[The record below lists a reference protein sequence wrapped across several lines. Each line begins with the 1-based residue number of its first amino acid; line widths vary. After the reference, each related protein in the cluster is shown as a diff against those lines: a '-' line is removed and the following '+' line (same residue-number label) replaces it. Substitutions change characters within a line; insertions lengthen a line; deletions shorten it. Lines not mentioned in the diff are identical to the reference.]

1 MDILGPDGD
10 RRRSARA
17 AGLRS
22 GFAVSHDGKT
32 REACVVGN
40 LSDTGALLMVE
51 RPQALD
57 RQIILMIDGE
67 DRRRPARIVWRTEAA
82 VAVSFLGRD
91 SDARDSD
98 GWVFAP
104 EQPSAGA

>member
-1 MDILGPDGD
+1 
-10 RRRSARA
+10 
-17 AGLRS
+17 
-22 GFAVSHDGKT
+22 
-32 REACVVGN
+32 
-40 LSDTGALLMVE
+40 
-51 RPQALD
+51 
-57 RQIILMIDGE
+57 
-67 DRRRPARIVWRTEAA
+67 VWRTEAA